1 MMSAQTNLSAV
12 LYKKGDLRLVSKQAA
27 SILIKTT
34 TAKIHKQM
42 HAKPSET
49 HRSAKNDGALVMRLI

>member
-27 SILIKTT
+27 SILIKNN
-34 TAKIHKQM
+34 
-42 HAKPSET
+42 
-49 HRSAKNDGALVMRLI
+49 HR